1 MLSKFQSFHLSVY
14 RWLQLLSSNV
24 STAVCIA
31 CIHTYIHATTAAFRP
46 GNAMPCLQC
55 TSPNRLQSAPEYH
68 LGPEKLSKVRGT
80 RTKAGTSSASG
91 LPFPD
96 PAPERHRSPY
106 FRAINLLQRPC
117 VRPGMA
123 GASPILLEPTILT
136 APPRLGDERK
146 LGLAAVS
153 SHEAPAANH
162 CPPPAC
168 STPEPAS
175 PLTKRFTQSLDARR
189 DGAVACGSRVLEIIQ
204 FTRANLLSSVHPAA
218 ARLTPLST
226 RSCIKLAADPENLPG
241 SSS

>member
-31 CIHTYIHATTAAFRP
+31 YIHTYMQQQPHS
-46 GNAMPCLQC
+46 GQGMPCHVC
-55 TSPNRLQSAPEYH
+55 NAPAPTVCSPHPEYH